1 MPVPAVAAG
10 LIKVLPYLLSIIP
23 FLKTAPKTALKKSRM
38 LDSAIKGG
46 KRIKGREVMRN
57 QSGTMVTIP
66 PKFPQGKNPLLDGL
80 IPGRQIPVERAMR
93 MQQKFAKKGRF
104 APTAGRATS
113 VGFGGMLAHD
123 VATGNLFKGGGG
135 PPTGNPM
142 EAMAQQAGGPAPQ
155 DAFLMELLQENPE
168 IFKQLSQFQGM
179 PRPQMPPKG
188 PSQGMMPPQ
197 GMRSQG

>member
-1 MPVPAVAAG
+1 MPLPAVGAG
-10 LIKVLPYLLSIIP
+10 LLKALPYLLSIIP
-23 FLKTAPKTALKKSRM
+23 FLKTAPKTALKRSHM

-46 KRIKGREVMRN
+46 KRIKGRDVLKN

-80 IPGRQIPVERAMR
+80 IPGRQIPIERALK
-93 MQQKFAKKGRF
+93 MQQKFAKQGRF
-104 APTAGRATS
+104 APTAGRAT
-113 VGFGGMLAHD
+113 GAAFGGMLAHD
-123 VATGNLFKGGGG
+123 VATGNLFKGHGG
-135 PPTGNPM
+135 PPAGNPM
-142 EAMAQQAGGPAPQ
+142 AAMAQQAGGAAPQ

-179 PRPQMPPKG
+179 PRPQMPPRG

-197 GMRSQG
+197 GMRPQG